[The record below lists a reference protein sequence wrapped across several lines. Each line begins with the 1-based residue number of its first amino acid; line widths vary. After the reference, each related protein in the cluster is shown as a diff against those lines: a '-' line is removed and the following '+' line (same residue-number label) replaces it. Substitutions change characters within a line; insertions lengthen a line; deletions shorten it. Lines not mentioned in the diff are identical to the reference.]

1 MIGLK
6 SILRTRRERRPII
19 GLMMFAA
26 VLVFAVL
33 PVTPREIPAAEPRRR
48 TVSGR
53 LALLQRQHQRL
64 HERFVA
70 DLEEIARYCDQQT
83 LSEEAAQIRRL
94 AIPVSSQLLTIQELP
109 KTVQPAIPA
118 SLPEDEKKWRRR
130 LRHVRQSYASDLY
143 LLSRRVLHSGYSS
156 YAYRLV
162 REVARQDPNHKSA
175 RRLLGQVRLGNE
187 WVTPFAARMIRR
199 NYVWH
204 EKYGWLRK
212 SDIPRYDNGERYEN
226 GRWISADKAREI
238 HRDFDNAWQI
248 RTAHYL
254 VKTNDSLEQGV
265 TIAAALERYY
275 NIFFQTFAGFFHT
288 REQLQ
293 RLFEGRKSQSRSR
306 EGVRPYVVNYF
317 RQREEYNRRLQKKIP
332 QIAITNGLY
341 YPRDRIAYFFHDP
354 KGNNKATLYHEATHQ
369 LFYESSGRNR
379 PIAERRDFW
388 IIEGIACY
396 MESFQVEQGK
406 LSLGDPRYIRFRAA
420 RYRYLV
426 DHYYVPLARFSAMG
440 LREFQT
446 SAHIS
451 KNYSQASGLAHFFMN
466 YDGGRYRDALIAH
479 LSGLY
484 STNPRERAAVR
495 SLSSLTGVSNAELDR
510 QYGRYLA
517 DQQQALKRPSDKP
530 TGTSRENTP

>member
-1 MIGLK
+1 MIGLEF
-6 SILRTRRERRPII
+6 LLGTRCRCHPLIRS
-19 GLMMFAA
+19 LTFAA
-26 VLVFAVL
+26 ALALVVL
-33 PVTPREIPAAEPRRR
+33 PVTPHGRPAEGASRQS
-48 TVSGR
+48 VAR
-53 LALLQRQHQRL
+53 LARFQSQHRRFQ
-64 HERFVA
+64 ERFVA
-70 DLEEIARYCDQQT
+70 DLEAVARYCDQKHLFQ
-83 LSEEAAQIRRL
+83 EAAQIRRL
-94 AIPVSSQLLTIQELP
+94 AFPAKSRLLTIQELP
-109 KTVQPAIPA
+109 KTVQPSIPV
-118 SLPEDEKKWRRR
+118 SLPEDEKRWRSQ
-130 LRHVRQSYASDLY
+130 LRHAQQTYAKDLY
-143 LLSRRVLHSGYSS
+143 LLSRRVLHGGYSS

-162 REVARQDPNHKSA
+162 REVARQDPDHKSA

-199 NYVWH
+199 KYVWH
-204 EKYGWLRK
+204 KKYGWLPK
-212 SDIPRYDNGERYEN
+212 RYVSRYGNGERYEN

-254 VKTNDSLEQGV
+254 VKTNDSLERGV
-265 TIAAALERYY
+265 TIAAALERFYGV
-275 NIFFQTFAGFFHT
+275 FFQTFAGFFHT

-293 RLFEGRKSQSRSR
+293 RLFEGHKSRSENR
-306 EGVRPYVVNYF
+306 DGGRPYHVSYF

-341 YPRDRIAYFFHDP
+341 YPRDRVAYFFHDP
-354 KGNNKATLYHEATHQ
+354 KGNSKATLYHEATHQ

-396 MESFQVEQGK
+396 MESFKVEQGR

-420 RYRYLV
+420 RYRYSV
-426 DHYYVPLARFSAMG
+426 DHYYVPMSRFSAMG

-446 SAHIS
+446 SQNIS
-451 KNYSQASGLAHFFMN
+451 KNYSQASGLAHFFMH
-466 YDGGRYRDALIAH
+466 YDGGRYRDALVEH

-484 STNPRERAAVR
+484 SVNPRQRAAAR
-495 SLSSLTGVSNAELDR
+495 SLSGLTGAANTDLDR

-517 DQQQALKRPSDKP
+517 DQQKALKLAPAQT
-530 TGTSRENTP
+530 TGTSGGETP